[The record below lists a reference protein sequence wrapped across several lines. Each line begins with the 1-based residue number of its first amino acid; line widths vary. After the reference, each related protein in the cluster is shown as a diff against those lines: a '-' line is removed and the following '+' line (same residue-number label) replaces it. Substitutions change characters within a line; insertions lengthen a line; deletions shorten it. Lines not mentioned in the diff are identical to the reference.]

1 LDVLTSQRSL
11 FESELAL
18 ARTLQGQLV
27 SVVQLYAAL
36 GGGWSV
42 TDHPENNLPDPRSA
56 AARQPTAIPVDARQR

>member
-1 LDVLTSQRSL
+1 VLTSQRSL

-27 SVVQLYAAL
+27 SVVQLYSAL

-42 TDHPENNLPDPRSA
+42 TDHPENNLPDPRIRA
-56 AARQPTAIPVDARQR
+56 QPQSSTVLVDERQR